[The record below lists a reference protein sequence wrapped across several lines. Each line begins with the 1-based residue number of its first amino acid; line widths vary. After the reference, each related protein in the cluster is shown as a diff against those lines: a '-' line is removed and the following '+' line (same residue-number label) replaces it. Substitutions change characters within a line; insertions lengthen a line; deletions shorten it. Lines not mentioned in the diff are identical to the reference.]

1 MLDLTKKHLKKGGY
15 NQEDIKKALNI
26 DDLGL
31 VLKDIPYF
39 YEVLSQN
46 VKFFLFERATHVFSE
61 ASRVYQFKDIC
72 SDDSILEDD
81 KVT

>member
-1 MLDLTKKHLKKGGY
+1 M
-15 NQEDIKKALNI
+15 I

-46 VKFFLFERATHVFSE
+46 KTFFLIERATHVFSE
-61 ASRVYQFKDIC
+61 ASRVYQFKEIC
-72 SDDSILEDD
+72 SDDSLEEDD
-81 KVT
+81 KVNKLGKLMNESHLSCRDLFDCSSD